1 MKKIK
6 ERLVAGFLGLAC
18 MLFVLGAPAMSIH
31 TYAAAGRM
39 ILGLSS
45 SSLTIGEEVTVTIT
59 AYDTE
64 GTSTTA
70 QMRVVY
76 DSGVLEY
83 TGSEAQSASGAGGEV
98 TATGN
103 SIKFRFKAVAEGRAS
118 VVAYGTTDEG
128 ELTAGGVRIS
138 VAAAQQAPEDPQQP
152 EEPTPDDTDTGE
164 GNEDGDEQPTATPEF
179 EIDGVTYEV
188 SSDFGA
194 ELINLGFEQA
204 EVQVQSATVAGLNY
218 PGTDWMVLFL
228 VSKEDDTVN
237 GYYLY
242 DEETGTVCPYL
253 GYGIGEKQQDSDS
266 ELESLQD
273 KNATLSERYDELKKT
288 NRRMMM
294 GMIIAGVAIL
304 LILINVLIFRSIN
317 RRGEEDEF
325 EEEEENDRYNERDV
339 IEKQGAYLEATAS
352 NSENSEPVSEDDF
365 AAEVAAIMK
374 EEKTQAP
381 ARQQSKETEG
391 QKSGTP
397 DTTTDDD
404 SLEIIDLEDL

>member
-6 ERLVAGFLGLAC
+6 ERLTAGCLGLVC
-18 MLFVLGAPAMSIH
+18 MLFILGAPAMSIR

-39 ILGLSS
+39 VLAIST
-45 SSLTIGEEVTVTIT
+45 SSLTVGEEVTVTVT

-70 QMRVVY
+70 QMRVTY
-76 DSGVLEY
+76 DSSVLEY
-83 TGSEAQSASGAGGEV
+83 SGSNAQSASASGGEV

-103 SIKFRFKAVAEGRAS
+103 SISFRFKALAEGTAS
-118 VVAYGTTDEG
+118 VVAYGTTEAG

-138 VAAAQQAPEDPQQP
+138 VAAVQQTPEEPQQP
-152 EEPTPDDTDTGE
+152 EENTPDEDENGDENTTGE
-164 GNEDGDEQPTATPEF
+164 IDRTATPEF

-194 ELINLGFEQA
+194 ELINLGFEQV

-228 VSKEDDTVN
+228 VSTEDDTVN

-253 GYGIGEKQQDSDS
+253 GYGIGAKQQDSDS
-266 ELESLQD
+266 TLETLQD
-273 KNATLSERYDELKKT
+273 KNATLSERYDDLKKT

-304 LILINVLIFRSIN
+304 LIFINVMIFRGIN
-317 RRGEEDEF
+317 RREEEDEF
-325 EEEEENDRYNERDV
+325 EDEDENDLYNERDV

-352 NSENSEPVSEDDF
+352 NSENSEQVSESEF
-365 AAEVAAIMK
+365 AEEVAAIMK
-374 EEKTQAP
+374 EKKTQAP
-381 ARQQSKETEG
+381 VRQQSKTDGG
-391 QKSGTP
+391 QKSGAP